1 MNKGIKK
8 IIVLGG
14 GNDQITLIEELR
26 KRFNGVYIILIDYF
40 DNPPAKKFADKHI
53 IESTLDKE
61 AVLQT
66 ARNEEAELVI
76 TACIDQAILT
86 MAYVSEKLG
95 LKCYLTYRQALDLTN
110 KMYMKKVMLENG
122 IPTSNYK
129 IIESENDISSGNLK
143 FPLVVKPVDNNSSKG
158 ISKVESKQ
166 FLKEAITEAFKN
178 SRSKTVIAE
187 EFVEGEEHS
196 ADAFLINGE
205 PVVIILTKYRK
216 VKENSGRFTIL
227 QSIFPVDFTESML
240 EKLKDIIRNIGKSFK
255 IDNVPLFMQ
264 LIVFEGKIN
273 IIEFSSRTGGGSKQ
287 HFIKELVGVNIIE
300 NLIDITVGEKPRIV
314 MKKCDKY
321 ASMSYVYAKPGIFHG
336 LGNIEEM
343 KKEGLVHDY
352 YYYKSTGME
361 VLKSETSSDRVAG
374 FFSIAD
380 SEADLMRKIR
390 EVDRRITVLN
400 ENSEDIMLHGLY
412 YI

>member
-1 MNKGIKK
+1 MNRSIKK

-26 KRFNGVYIILIDYF
+26 KRFSGAYIILIDYF
-40 DNPPAKKFADKHI
+40 ANPIAKKYADKHI
-53 IESTLDKE
+53 VESTLDKE

-66 ARNEEAELVI
+66 ARGESADLVI
-76 TACIDQAILT
+76 TACTDQAMLT

-95 LKCYLTYRQALDLTN
+95 LKCYLNYQQALELTN

-129 IIESENDISSGNLK
+129 IIETENDMSAGNLK
-143 FPLVVKPVDNNSSKG
+143 FPLVVKPVDNNSSNG
-158 ISKVESKQ
+158 ISKVESSQ
-166 FLKEAITEAFKN
+166 FLKSAMAEAFKN

-196 ADAFLINGE
+196 VDAFLINGE

-227 QSIFPVDFTESML
+227 QSMYPVDFTESM
-240 EKLKDIIRNIGKSFK
+240 EEELKDIIRNIGKSFK

-264 LIVFEGKIN
+264 LIVSEGKIN
-273 IIEFSSRTGGGSKQ
+273 VIEFSSRTGGGSKQ
-287 HFIKELVGVNIIE
+287 HFIKELVGVNIVE
-300 NLIDITVGEKPRIV
+300 NLIDITVGDKPRIA
-314 MKKCDKY
+314 MKQCSKY
-321 ASMSYVYAKPGIFHG
+321 ASMNYIYAKPGVFQG

-343 KKEGLVHDY
+343 KKEGLIHDY
-352 YYYKSTGME
+352 YYYKSPGME

-380 SEADLMRKIR
+380 SEVGLMRKIW
-390 EVDRRITVLN
+390 EVDRRITVLSDN
-400 ENSEDIMLHGLY
+400 NEDIMLHGLY